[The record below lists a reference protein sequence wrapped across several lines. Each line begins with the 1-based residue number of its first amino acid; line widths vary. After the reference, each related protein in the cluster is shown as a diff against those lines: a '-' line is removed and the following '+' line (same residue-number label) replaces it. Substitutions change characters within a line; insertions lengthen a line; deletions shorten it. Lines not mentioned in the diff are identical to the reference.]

1 VKQDEDPAKLLVIV
15 ASSVTR
21 AATHRKKSEQ
31 AYKKGFQQGAHDGR
45 LKVKSILISSHIITS
60 IHSDLFRHA
69 CWPAIGTGFTCCH
82 RTSLRFRSSPSPRPV
97 TLSVCRVLQAFD
109 SQHQTHL
116 ANVLVKRI
124 HRLVQLSASLLNSR
138 VDVLLRFL
146 PVLLKLLV
154 DLVCAIASLSREPVN
169 LLAGVGSKH
178 LGVLADL
185 GAFAG
190 GVVPSGVLDLGCV
203 GWWRMWSAMA
213 CH

>member
-1 VKQDEDPAKLLVIV
+1 M
-15 ASSVTR
+15 
-21 AATHRKKSEQ
+21 
-31 AYKKGFQQGAHDGR
+31 
-45 LKVKSILISSHIITS
+45 
-60 IHSDLFRHA
+60 
-69 CWPAIGTGFTCCH
+69 
-82 RTSLRFRSSPSPRPV
+82 
-97 TLSVCRVLQAFD
+97 LSVYCTLQAFD
-109 SQHQTHL
+109 YHHQTDL
-116 ANVLVKRI
+116 ANILIKRV
-124 HRLVQLSASLLNSR
+124 HRLVQLSASLLDGR

-154 DLVCAIASLSREPVN
+154 DLVRAIASLSGEPVN